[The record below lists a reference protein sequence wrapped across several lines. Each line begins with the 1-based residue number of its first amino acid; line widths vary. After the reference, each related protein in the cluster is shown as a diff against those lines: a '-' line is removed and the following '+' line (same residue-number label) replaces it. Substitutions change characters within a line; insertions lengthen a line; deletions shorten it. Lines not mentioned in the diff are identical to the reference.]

1 MRLHSY
7 LIALSLTVLL
17 TACSKDSQ
25 SGSPASEL
33 ITAPPKN
40 TSEAAGQLETVF
52 AEAPPLVKANAEDAG
67 QALKTK
73 DYEQAVIIVHALQNQ
88 ENLTHEQG
96 LAARNTMVTLQKDL
110 IRAMEAGD
118 TNAQKAFERLREL
131 HRN

>member
-1 MRLHSY
+1 MRLPSY
-7 LIALSLTVLL
+7 LTALSLTVML

-25 SGSPASEL
+25 SGGPGSEL

-40 TSEAAGQLETVF
+40 TSEAADQMEAVF
-52 AEAPPLVKANAEDAG
+52 AEAPPQVKANAVDAS

-73 DYEQAVIIVHALQNQ
+73 DYEQAVIIVHALQTQ